1 MTQDTFRTPADCEVT
16 AVTAAGMREVDRVAV
31 DEVGLRLLQ
40 MMENAGRALAW
51 HVRDVREDG
60 TGVVVAVDILPALT
74 GEDST
79 KWIFGLRV
87 SSGFK
92 YAFA

>member
-1 MTQDTFRTPADCEVT
+1 MTRGTFRTPAGCEVT

>member
-1 MTQDTFRTPADCEVT
+1 MTRDTFRTPAGCEVT